1 MNPIFHGYLHAS
13 LVLLPIMAKI
23 AVFEL
28 SFNTVPSFLFVIHL
42 DEIRRNS
49 VNNLTVKKRK
59 DSILP

>member
-1 MNPIFHGYLHAS
+1 MQALFCY
-13 LVLLPIMAKI
+13 MAKI

-28 SFNTVPSFLFVIHL
+28 NFNTVPSFLFVIHL
-42 DEIRRNS
+42 DEIRRNN